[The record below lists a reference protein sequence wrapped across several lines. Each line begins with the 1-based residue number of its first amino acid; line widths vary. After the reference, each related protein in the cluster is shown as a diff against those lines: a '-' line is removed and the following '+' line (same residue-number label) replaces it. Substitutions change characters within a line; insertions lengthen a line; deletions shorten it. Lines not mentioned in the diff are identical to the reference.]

1 MLLSLAALMT
11 FLSFP
16 QYCIHGR
23 RRMTG
28 PAGGLYTVYIPPC
41 YLTSFP
47 WELRQWKLLPASHN
61 VKISQA
67 QIVINF
73 WHVKIKYLRLK
84 LWLISDMWALALP
97 LQVLKCTQIIILK
110 YKEVPTLSIRSL
122 TRRTPWGLA
131 ESPGR
136 AGMIFKLDVLT
147 HKKRRSHSHNIPQ
160 GEAIGKYKKHN
171 YHTDVILALFV
182 SFSA

>member
-67 QIVINF
+67 KIVTNF
-73 WHVKIKYLRLK
+73 CSITQLTPEPWHCPSRSWK
-84 LWLISDMWALALP
+84 
-97 LQVLKCTQIIILK
+97 VLMTIILK